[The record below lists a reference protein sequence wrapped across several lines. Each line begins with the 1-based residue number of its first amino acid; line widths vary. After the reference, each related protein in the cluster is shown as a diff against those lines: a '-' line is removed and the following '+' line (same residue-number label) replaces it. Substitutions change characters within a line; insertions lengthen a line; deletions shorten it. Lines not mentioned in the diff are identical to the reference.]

1 MEPEINNKI
10 LVAKGTNETEIKQK
24 KIKSRK
30 KKPTKRTHFQGEP
43 Y

>member
-24 KIKSRK
+24 TLTYYRL
-30 KKPTKRTHFQGEP
+30 
-43 Y
+43 